1 MDAGGFQGR
10 PEATDMF
17 AHDNRVCL
25 ISSASAELRPIAE
38 IDAALRPAWQKLAE
52 HASEPNVFHEPWL
65 LEPALQHFRTNPDL
79 HMFLFWAGVPDK
91 TDLIGLL
98 PVGPSRLFGRWPIPH
113 VQNWVHHNCF
123 LGTPLVRKGF
133 ENQFWT
139 ALFDQLDKVSWP
151 GFFHINGL
159 TIGGAVDDA
168 MRAVCARQKRRCDLV
183 HSEVRALL
191 QSDLDPDSY
200 YASTV
205 RAKKRKEL
213 RRQERRLADQGDVQV
228 IRHEDATDLEAWIEE
243 FLALERRGWKGRQG
257 SALDS
262 WAETRQFFVETLQGA
277 AATGQLQR
285 LDLRLDGK
293 PLAMLVNFHSGEGS
307 FSFKTTFDED
317 YARFSPGVLL
327 QRENLG
333 ILDNPA
339 ISWMDSCAAEDHPM
353 IDSLWSGRRHV
364 GRFSVELKGLS
375 RTALFR
381 GVRLGEEFMA
391 QIKGRKTGDPAEKRQ

>member
-1 MDAGGFQGR
+1 MDAGGFQTR
-10 PEATDMF
+10 SEATDMF
-17 AHDNRVCL
+17 VHDDRVCL
-25 ISSASAELRPIAE
+25 ISSATAELRPVA
-38 IDAALRPAWQKLAE
+38 DMDDTLRPAWQKLAGL
-52 HASEPNVFHEPWL
+52 ASEPNVFHEPWL
-65 LEPALQHFRTNPDL
+65 LEPALRHFRTNPDL

-98 PVGPSRLFGRWPIPH
+98 PVGPSKRFGRWPVPH

-123 LGTPLVRKGF
+123 LGTPLIRKGF

-139 ALFDQLDKVSWP
+139 ALFDQLDKKSWP

-159 TIGGAVDDA
+159 TIGGPVDEA

-200 YASTV
+200 YTSSMRT
-205 RAKKRKEL
+205 KKRKEL
-213 RRQERRLADQGDVQV
+213 RRQERRLADLGDLQV
-228 IRHEDATDLEAWIEE
+228 ARHEDAADLDHWIEE

-262 WAETRQFFVETLQGA
+262 WAETRLFFKQSLQGA
-277 AATGQLQR
+277 AAAGQLQR

-293 PLAMLVNFHSGEGS
+293 PLAMLVNFLSGEGS
-307 FSFKTTFDED
+307 FSFKTAFDED
-317 YARFSPGVLL
+317 HARYSPGVLL
-327 QRENLG
+327 QLENLKM
-333 ILDNPA
+333 LNNPA
-339 ISWMDSCAAEDHPM
+339 IAWMDSCAAEDHPM
-353 IDSLWSGRRHV
+353 IDSLWSERRHV

-381 GVRLGEEFMA
+381 GVRLGEDIMA
-391 QIKGRKTGDPAEKRQ
+391 QIKGRKVTDPAGDSA